1 MLELYLSAALLVD
14 LLFSTP
20 QAAASGPRRSPE
32 ALSLSPCSPLQLK
45 VWCHGLSR
53 TIMAFTFGTASPQ
66 LRCLLF

>member
-32 ALSLSPCSPLQLK
+32 ALSLSLL
-45 VWCHGLSR
+45 
-53 TIMAFTFGTASPQ
+53 ASPT
-66 LRCLLF
+66 